1 MHLTHATSMT
11 PLCVHLDGGIVR
23 TNVAAESMLA
33 LIKENLLN
41 LFRAVLWLCQ
51 GRAVFKEELA
61 RRTKLDPRS
70 LPYNQELIE
79 WLRQER
85 QRGRPIWL
93 CTAANELMA
102 ARIADH
108 LRLFDGVIASDSQ
121 LHLDGAGRARRLVE
135 AFGYRRFDYCGSGV
149 ADLPSWQCAHGA
161 VTVRSSRGVEERASA
176 YVPLLHSFPRPT
188 PRWRALVRALRP
200 HQWAKNVLVFVPMLA
215 AHRVTDV
222 QAEIGSWL
230 AFVAFCLC
238 ASAVY
243 ILNDMLD
250 LDADRAHVR
259 KSLRPFACGDLS
271 INAGVWLVPTL
282 LLAAGAVS
290 ATLPSAFALA
300 LGAYFLLTL
309 AYSLRLKR
317 IPLIDTSTLAAL
329 YTVRIVAGGLAIGVL
344 VSFWLL
350 LFSIFIFLS
359 LAFVKRYAEFD
370 ALQRRKKATAAGRSY
385 DVHDLPLLES
395 LGTASGY
402 MSVVVLALYI
412 NSSAAAP
419 LYRHPQY
426 IWVLCVLLTYWI
438 GRIWMKTHRGKM
450 NEDPVLFAL
459 RDRVSLGIA
468 LICAAVIALA
478 M

>member
-1 MHLTHATSMT
+1 MYLSPATMST

-23 TNVAAESMLA
+23 TNVATESLLA
-33 LIKENLLN
+33 LVKDNLLN
-41 LFRAVLWLCQ
+41 LFRAMMWLCH

-79 WLRQER
+79 WLRTER
-85 QRGRPIWL
+85 KRGRRIWL
-93 CTAANELMA
+93 CTASNEL
-102 ARIADH
+102 IATQIAEH
-108 LRLFDGVIASDSQ
+108 LRLFDGIIASNSRS
-121 LHLDGAGRARRLVE
+121 HLDGTVRARRLVE
-135 AFGYRRFDYCGSGV
+135 AFGYRCFDYCGSGV
-149 ADLPSWQCAHGA
+149 ADLPAWQCAHAA
-161 VTVRSSRGVEERASA
+161 VTVRSSRGVEEMASA
-176 YVPLLHSFPRPT
+176 YVPLLHSFPRAT

-200 HQWAKNVLVFVPMLA
+200 HQWAKNVLIFVPMLT
-215 AHRVTDV
+215 AHRVTD
-222 QAEIGSWL
+222 IPTLTSSCL
-230 AFVAFCLC
+230 AFLAFCLC

-250 LDADRAHVR
+250 LDADRAHAR
-259 KSLRPFACGDLS
+259 KSRRPFASGDLS
-271 INAGVWLVPTL
+271 INAGVWLVPAL
-282 LLAAGAVS
+282 LLGAAMVS
-290 ATLPSAFALA
+290 LLLPREFALA
-300 LGAYFLLTL
+300 LGVYFLLTL

-317 IPLIDTSTLAAL
+317 LPLIDTSTLAAL
-329 YTVRIVAGGLAIGVL
+329 YTVRIIAGGLAIGVL

-359 LAFVKRYAEFD
+359 LAFVKRYAEFES
-370 ALQRRKKATAAGRSY
+370 LQRSNKVTAVGRSY
-385 DVHDLPLLES
+385 HVNDLPLLES

-412 NSSAAAP
+412 NSPAAAP
-419 LYRHPQY
+419 LYRRPQY
-426 IWVLCVLLTYWI
+426 IWILCVLLTYWI
-438 GRIWMKTHRGKM
+438 GRVWMKTHRGKM

-468 LICAAVIALA
+468 LISAAVIALA

>member
-1 MHLTHATSMT
+1 
-11 PLCVHLDGGIVR
+11 
-23 TNVAAESMLA
+23 
-33 LIKENLLN
+33 
-41 LFRAVLWLCQ
+41 
-51 GRAVFKEELA
+51 
-61 RRTKLDPRS
+61 
-70 LPYNQELIE
+70 
-79 WLRQER
+79 
-85 QRGRPIWL
+85 
-93 CTAANELMA
+93 
-102 ARIADH
+102 
-108 LRLFDGVIASDSQ
+108 
-121 LHLDGAGRARRLVE
+121 
-135 AFGYRRFDYCGSGV
+135 
-149 ADLPSWQCAHGA
+149 
-161 VTVRSSRGVEERASA
+161 
-176 YVPLLHSFPRPT
+176 
-188 PRWRALVRALRP
+188 
-200 HQWAKNVLVFVPMLA
+200 VLVFVPMLA
-215 AHRVTDV
+215 AHRLDV
-222 QAEIGSWL
+222 PTAIGASL
-230 AFVAFCLC
+230 AFMAFSLC

-250 LDADRAHVR
+250 LDADRAHAR
-259 KSLRPFACGDLS
+259 KSRRPFASGDLS

-282 LLAAGAVS
+282 LMAAALIS
-290 ATLPSAFALA
+290 ALLPLPFILA

-329 YTVRIVAGGLAIGVL
+329 YTVRIIAGGLAITVP

-350 LFSIFIFLS
+350 LFSIFIFMS

-370 ALQRRKKATAAGRSY
+370 SLQRAQKSTAAGRSY
-385 DVHDLPLLES
+385 HVQDLPLLES

-412 NSSAAAP
+412 NSPAAAP
-419 LYRHPQY
+419 LYRHPGY

-468 LICAAVIALA
+468 LIAAAVVALA